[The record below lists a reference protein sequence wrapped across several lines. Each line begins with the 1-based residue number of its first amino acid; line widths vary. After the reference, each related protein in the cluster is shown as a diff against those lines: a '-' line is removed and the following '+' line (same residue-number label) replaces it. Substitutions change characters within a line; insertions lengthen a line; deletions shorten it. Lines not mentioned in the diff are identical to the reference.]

1 MTVLVAV
8 ASRHGATEEIA
19 EAIGRSLRERGVD
32 AEVVRVDEVEDVVG
46 YEAVVLGSSVYAG
59 RWLEAARRFVDEHV
73 SELATLPTW
82 LFSSG
87 PIGAPPKPEAEEA
100 VHIDRVMSLTHAREH
115 RLFAG
120 ELVRSRLSFAERA
133 VTRAFH
139 APEGD
144 FRDWEEIDAWAG
156 SIAEALQVTDAPAP
170 AAPLAG

>member
-8 ASRHGATEEIA
+8 ASRHGSTEEIA
-19 EAIGRSLRERGVD
+19 HAIGTSLQERGLD
-32 AEVVRVDEVEDVVG
+32 AVVVRADEVENVVG
-46 YEAVVLGSSVYAG
+46 YEAVVLGSAVYAG
-59 RWLEAARRFVDEHV
+59 RWLEPARSLVYEHV
-73 SELATLPTW
+73 SELAALPTW

-100 VHIDRVMSLTHAREH
+100 VHIDKLMVLTHARGH
-115 RLFAG
+115 RIFAG
-120 ELVRSRLSFAERA
+120 QLVRSRLSFAERA

-156 SIAEALQVTDAPAP
+156 EIAEALREAQVHA
-170 AAPLAG
+170 